1 MKIKQRKKNVTGKNW
16 SLNLNAGQTRWPLSI
31 VIIGLILYTSFS
43 AFIGAS
49 LAAGPHQPD
58 KHSIL
63 DQTKRLSTLLKNKFA
78 GAFLSNPAHL
88 QIDID
93 HKDHQWLAYKREVA
107 LTIGHLTTADDDYVS
122 AQLQF
127 QGETHLAKIRLKGD
141 ILDHLDSDK
150 WSFRIKIKGESAIDG
165 MKTFSI
171 QHPKTRNHFAEWLY
185 QYALKKAGLLSLRYE
200 FIQVSVNGKDMG
212 IYALEE
218 HFDKQLMEYN
228 QRREGIVLRF
238 SEELFWKQVDAVE
251 KFKKMT
257 PLTSAAFRS
266 SDIDA
271 FRSQQIFADSNQTRL
286 YFKAMSLLKDFQNG
300 VLPASQVFDI
310 PQMAKYLAISELF
323 GAQHSTSWRNMRFYY
338 NPITTRLEPIG
349 YDGYAGTPTPVLL
362 ANIADYPFWNDTQE
376 FHAMALQDRQLYTAY
391 ISALEWVASDAYLA
405 SFFDEPNPEFDR
417 ELRILHRDFPDY
429 EVPLSVYELNRD
441 LIRHVLYPPEGIRV
455 NLINL
460 NKNIVNLEVGS
471 TQTLPATVHGFSLGT
486 SVNIQAQPQIIMEG
500 KKVDEGIIYRKLSF
514 MLPDSL
520 TLSDSLITADLSV
533 SYSLLGSDS
542 IRTVGVVPHQSY
554 FPEYVEGD
562 LTRQPANASQF
573 DFLSVDEAG
582 KQVTAKPGTWAIEKP
597 LILPEG
603 YAFNVLPTTT
613 FNLMNNALILARG
626 PMNWAGTLKAP
637 IRLHSS
643 DSTGQG
649 LVVLQADSLS
659 VINHAIFDNLR
670 SANHKA
676 WSLTGAVTFH
686 EAPVHFKNTTFAHNQ
701 SEDALNIVRT
711 SFEMDSVRFEHIS
724 SDAFDGDYTTGRISH
739 AVFTNLGND
748 GIDISGSELIFD
760 DVRIDLAGDKALSA
774 GEFSR
779 LQGTNFDIT
788 NSEIAIASKD
798 QSTAT
803 LSKGRISDSR
813 VGFAIF
819 QKKPEYG
826 PAAVESEEIS
836 LENID
841 APILLEHG
849 SHLFLN
855 GEMKEAGHQN
865 VSDLLYGNLY
875 GSASK

>member
-1 MKIKQRKKNVTGKNW
+1 MTASNGSGQLNSKAAYSRW
-16 SLNLNAGQTRWPLSI
+16 SLSL
-31 VIIGLILYTSFS
+31 IIFGLILYTLLS
-43 AFIGAS
+43 AFIGAR
-49 LAAGPHQPD
+49 LASPRQSGERA
-58 KHSIL
+58 II
-63 DQTKRLSTLLKNKFA
+63 DQTRRLSTLLKNKFA
-78 GAFLSNPAHL
+78 GTFLSNPAHL
-88 QIDID
+88 EIAID
-93 HKDHQWLAYKREVA
+93 HKNFQWLAYKREVA
-107 LTIGHLTTADDDYVS
+107 LTIGHLTSGDDDYVP

-127 QGETHLAKIRLKGD
+127 QGESHQAKLRLKGD

-150 WSFRIKIKGESAIDG
+150 WSFRIKIKGETAIDG
-165 MKTFSI
+165 MRTFSI

-185 QYALKKAGLLSLRYE
+185 HDALKKAGVLSLRYE
-200 FIQVSVNGKDMG
+200 FIRVSVNGKDMG

-218 HFDKQLMEYN
+218 HFDKQLMEHN

-238 SEELFWKQVDAVE
+238 SEDLFWKQVDAVE
-251 KFKKMT
+251 KFKTMT

-271 FRSQQIFADSNQTRL
+271 FRSQQIFADTIQTEL
-286 YFKAMSLLKDFQNG
+286 YFKALSLLRDFQNG
-300 VLPASQVFDI
+300 ALAAHQVFDI

-349 YDGYAGTPTPVLL
+349 YDGYAGSPTPVLL
-362 ANIADYPFWNDTQE
+362 ANIAEYPYWNDTQE
-376 FHAMALQDRQLYTAY
+376 FHAMALQDRQLYAAY

-405 SFFDEPNPEFDR
+405 SFFDEPGPEFNR
-417 ELRILHRDFPDY
+417 QLHNLYRDFPGY

-441 LIRHVLYPPEGIRV
+441 LIRHVIYPPEGIRANV
-455 NLINL
+455 LDQSNNM
-460 NKNIVNLEVGS
+460 VHLEIGS
-471 TQTLPATVHGFSLGT
+471 TQTLPIRLHGFRLGAST
-486 SVNIQAQPQIIMEG
+486 NIAAPPQSILKG
-500 KKVDEGIIYRKLSF
+500 KKVDEGIHYSRFSIS
-514 MLPDSL
+514 LPDSL
-520 TLSDSLITADLSV
+520 LAADLTV
-533 SYSLLGSDS
+533 SYSLFGSDS
-542 IRTVGVVPHQSY
+542 IRTVGVVPHPSY
-554 FPEYVEGD
+554 FSEYVEGD
-562 LTRQPANASQF
+562 LTRQPANTNQF
-573 DFLSVDEAG
+573 DFLSVNEAG
-582 KQVTAKPGTWAIEKP
+582 KQVTAKPGTWTIDEP
-597 LILPEG
+597 LILPDG
-603 YAFNVLPTTT
+603 YVFNVSHATT
-613 FNLMNNALILARG
+613 FDLTNNALILARG
-626 PMNWAGTLKAP
+626 PLHWAGTPEAP
-637 IRLHSS
+637 VRLHSS

-659 VINHAIFDNLR
+659 VINHAIFHNLR

-686 EAPVHFKNTTFAHNQ
+686 EAPVHFKNTLFAHNQ

-711 SFEMDSVRFEHIS
+711 SFEMDSVRFEHVS
-724 SDAFDGDYTTGRISH
+724 SDAFDADYTTGRISH

-748 GIDISGSELIFD
+748 GIDISGSELTFD
-760 DVRIDLAGDKALSA
+760 DVRIDRAGDKALSA

-779 LQGTNFDIT
+779 LRGTNFDIT

-826 PAAVESEEIS
+826 PAAVESEDIL

-841 APILLEHG
+841 APVLLEFG
-849 SHLFLN
+849 SHLLLN
-855 GEMKEAGHQN
+855 GELIEAAHQN